1 MKPIAPHPEAEE
13 EFHAAVDYYE
23 EQSEGLGASYRQEI
37 ERAVEKIRSQPN
49 FYPLYED
56 TPCRECPVNRFP
68 FAVYYIERAAF
79 IWVVAFAHLRRK
91 PGYWLNR
98 LRRS

>member
-1 MKPIAPHPEAEE
+1 VKPVAPHPEAEE

-23 EQSEGLGASYRQEI
+23 DRLEGLGATFRGAI
-37 ERAVEKIRSQPN
+37 EVAVEKIRRQPN

-56 TPCRECPVNRFP
+56 TPCRECPVTRFP
-68 FAVYYIERAAF
+68 YAVYYMERNEF
-79 IWVVAFAHLRRK
+79 IWVVAFEHLRRK
-91 PGYWLNR
+91 PGYWLYR